1 MHSTAK
7 PEVKDFVHSNG
18 AIRVLLADRHPVVG
32 EALGRRIDQEAD
44 VEVLGWFT
52 GSAAAARRIGERPSP
67 DVVLADV
74 NLPDASP
81 LATARR
87 MRNQLPGVRVVF
99 MTDRYRPGQL
109 HLIRRAHAD
118 GLVLKSEPLDR
129 LREALHTVV
138 SGGTAFQGGAVDFGP
153 SIHGEMVGA
162 AGSTPVAAA
171 CTAGQADAALPAD
184 TVLDE
189 RLEQLTDREFEVLTC
204 IARGF
209 SRAAIADQL
218 EVADATAATHA
229 RNLMQKLR
237 MHDRVDLTRLA
248 LGAGLAPL

>member
-1 MHSTAK
+1 MAMPSIAK
-7 PEVKDFVHSNG
+7 SESKNFAQQNG

-32 EALGRRIDQEAD
+32 EALGRRMDQEAD
-44 VEVLGWFT
+44 VEVLGWFS
-52 GSAAAARRIGERPSP
+52 GSAAAARRTGERPSP
-67 DVVLADV
+67 DVILADV

-81 LATARR
+81 LAIARQ
-87 MRNQLPGVRVVF
+87 MREQLPQVRVLF
-99 MTDRYRPGQL
+99 MADRYRPGQL
-109 HLIRRAHAD
+109 DLVRRANAD
-118 GLVLKSEPLDR
+118 GLVFKSDTLDR

-138 SGGTAFQGGAVDFGP
+138 SGGTAFQSGP
-153 SIHGEMVGA
+153 STHGEPVGA
-162 AGSTPVAAA
+162 AGSTTAAVVSTVA
-171 CTAGQADAALPAD
+171 QADAALSAYA
-184 TVLDE
+184 VLHE

-209 SRAAIADQL
+209 SRAAIAAQL
-218 EVADATAATHA
+218 GVAEATAATHA